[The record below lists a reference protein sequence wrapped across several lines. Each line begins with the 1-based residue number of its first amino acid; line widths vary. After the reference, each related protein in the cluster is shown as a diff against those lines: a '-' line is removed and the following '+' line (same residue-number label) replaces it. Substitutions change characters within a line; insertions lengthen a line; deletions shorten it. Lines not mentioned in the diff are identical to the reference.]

1 MKAFA
6 KARALITSTIVVS
19 AMQSSSFSVPT
30 ATRWYYHRAKLPQ
43 TTIIKSA
50 RIGDDVTE
58 TSATNINHASFNLSD
73 STLKSSD
80 VTRRSILKHAML
92 SASSTLSISAIPS
105 KADAAVGTLPE
116 FSDTNAIFQS
126 ITIDVTDKKQYDDT
140 ISFFL
145 NGFEGCKVLRERG
158 ADGGGVV
165 KDAWLSFG
173 PETLSIPS
181 TFTLPVS
188 SFAEY
193 GGHSSIHLRY
203 DPFSTTPLYKRSSGE
218 FNNEPAPGD
227 SIAYLQLGVPQYRIS
242 QMVKYGG
249 NVLDAYGW
257 VNVVSPAGLPVR
269 GIVGIRPDPIMFLA
283 VNCVDVAKS
292 EEFYDNLG
300 FVRQEYPY
308 ARLNQGQGQFE
319 PPQPKNS
326 VYVAPSP
333 NSMGILLLQ
342 NKNRR
347 KAIIPNP
354 VLRSLNVVYAP
365 SDGGN
370 NGSDA
375 PNLDPQ
381 AVDPSSLPISFI
393 PQDYFEKEISLTSLR
408 R

>member
-1 MKAFA
+1 FEA
-6 KARALITSTIVVS
+6 STTNDHVEP
-19 AMQSSSFSVPT
+19 SS
-30 ATRWYYHRAKLPQ
+30 
-43 TTIIKSA
+43 
-50 RIGDDVTE
+50 
-58 TSATNINHASFNLSD
+58 LSD
-73 STLKSSD
+73 STFTSSD
-80 VTRRSILKHAML
+80 ATRRSILKHAML
-92 SASSTLSISAIPS
+92 SASSALSITTIPS
-105 KADAAVGTLPE
+105 RADAAVGTLPE
-116 FSDTNAIFQS
+116 FSDTSAIFQS

-145 NGFEGCKVLRERG
+145 NAFEGCKVLRERG

-165 KDAWLSFG
+165 KDTWLSFG
-173 PETLSIPS
+173 PETLSIPP

-188 SFAEY
+188 SFSEY
-193 GGHSSIHLRY
+193 GGHSSIHVRY
-203 DPFSTTPLYKRSSGE
+203 DPFLTTPLYKRSSGE

-227 SIAYLQLGVPQYRIS
+227 NIAYLQLGVPQYRIS

-283 VNCVDVAKS
+283 LNCVDVAKS
-292 EEFYDNLG
+292 EEFYANLG

-326 VYVAPSP
+326 IYLAPSR

-347 KAIIPNP
+347 KAIIPNR
-354 VLRSLNVVYAP
+354 VLRSLNIVYAP
-365 SDGGN
+365 SDIGG
-370 NGSDA
+370 SSDDA
-375 PNLDPQ
+375 PNLNPQ
-381 AVDPSSLPISFI
+381 AFDPSSVPVSFI
-393 PQDYFEKEISLTSLR
+393 PQDYFEREIALTSLR